1 MSLLRI
7 PPFKKDGTEVKTR
20 NSGDIITLFND
31 VWMKARNYAGS
42 AAIALLKLN
51 EDDEIDV
58 GAALTTGPIE
68 IVEDAGKVTLVNN
81 NVSAAATASSE
92 QSYTFKVDGDATVT
106 IGAFADGVGGAAC
119 RFLKTSCAVFRKK
132 NDMGAADY
140 NPSALT
146 SDHIITVDTTTAA
159 RSVIISTEDR
169 DSGSPTNVREFI
181 INDIAGNA
189 SVHNITISL

>member
-1 MSLLRI
+1 M
-7 PPFKKDGTEVKTR
+7 
-20 NSGDIITLFND
+20 
-31 VWMKARNYAGS
+31 
-42 AAIALLKLN
+42 
-51 EDDEIDV
+51 
-58 GAALTTGPIE
+58 
-68 IVEDAGKVTLVNN
+68 
-81 NVSAAATASSE
+81 SAAATASSE

-189 SVHNITISL
+189 SVHNITISLETSGTINGAATFVLNNDNDSAILMVDGTNGYVI